1 MEDSTMKTQ
10 PAGISGQCRRTDRLL
25 WEAYA
30 RSESRCVETDRC
42 RLLFPEPEKQKLR
55 VSEQEA
61 RFPFVE
67 ALCKA
72 GQFRYSV
79 ETPTDKRYKFT
90 GKHEESAQTDLTLY
104 DLETRCRLCNVE
116 FKAGGWSL
124 KGGESDENGESNKS
138 NVFPIYKDVQKLLRE
153 RPWGLWF
160 HLLESINKQTIPNFL
175 KVMWNQ
181 VNDVQEEFGKCAE
194 APGLT
199 VHVCVLKRGFSL
211 QKDVSLPVDTDR
223 LKSHLQDADKF
234 SSLLDTDLHVSP
246 RSTLNGWRLNQRK
259 CRPQK

>member
-1 MEDSTMKTQ
+1 MEDSPMKTQ
-10 PAGISGQCRRTDRLL
+10 PAGISSQCRRTDRLL
-25 WEAYA
+25 WEAYK
-30 RSESRCVETDRC
+30 RSVDQSKIPDRC
-42 RLLFPEPEKQKLR
+42 RLLFPKLESKKPR

-61 RFPFVE
+61 RFAFVE
-67 ALCKA
+67 ALCT
-72 GQFRYSV
+72 GGRFRYSV
-79 ETPTDKRYKFT
+79 ETPTRKRYRFKGEKET
-90 GKHEESAQTDLTLY
+90 SAQTDLTVY
-104 DLETRCRLCNVE
+104 DLATGCRRCNVE
-116 FKAGGWSL
+116 FKEGGWSM
-124 KGGESDENGESNKS
+124 KGEESNENGDSNKS

-181 VNDVQEEFGKCAE
+181 VNDVQEEFGKCVE

-223 LKSHLQDADKF
+223 LKSNLQDADKF

-259 CRPQK
+259 CSPQK